1 MIEINRDPK
10 RRQVIVFG
18 VLFFAFFGVV
28 GALAWLKPDGLVGA
42 ASFLAVA
49 WVISLVFNA
58 ENRLMQLLGVLIP
71 ALFAAAG
78 GAVRWG
84 WADEMWAVAGT
95 VWALGALGAALAWMW
110 PAAGRLGYIGWVC
123 AAYPIGWSISH
134 LLLAI
139 IYYLVIMPIG
149 LAMRLVGYDPL
160 RRAFDGAA
168 TSYWIE
174 HKPVEDVDRYFR
186 QY

>member
-1 MIEINRDPK
+1 MIEINRDPQ

-18 VLFFAFFGVV
+18 VLFLVFFGVV
-28 GALAWLKPDGLVGA
+28 GALALGKPDGLVGA
-42 ASFLAVA
+42 ASFLTVA
-49 WVISLVFNA
+49 WVVSLVFNA

-78 GAVRWG
+78 GAVLWG
-84 WADEMWAVAGT
+84 WADEKWAVAGT
-95 VWALGALGAALAWMW
+95 VWVLGALGAVLAWMW
-110 PAAGRLGYIGWVC
+110 PTGGRLGYIGWVY

-139 IYYLVIMPIG
+139 IYYLVVMPIG
-149 LAMRLVGYDPL
+149 LAMRLVGYDPM
-160 RRAFDGAA
+160 RREFDAVA